1 MTTFPREV
9 NIADL
14 PLSIDKQELQ
24 RERIVLLAVVLGVI
38 GKAPFCGNEDLYET
52 LTLSLSTI
60 LFDTVSFQDHSQ
72 KKAR

>member
-24 RERIVLLAVVLGVI
+24 RERIVLHAVVQGVI
-38 GKAPFCGNEDLYET
+38 GKGLFCGNEDLYET
-52 LTLSLSTI
+52 LTLTLST
-60 LFDTVSFQDHSQ
+60 SFQLWCGFVPRAAQ
-72 KKAR
+72 R